1 MDRPLNSTG
10 PELLQ
15 NRILMSSLKKVLKTM
30 VTAQINYKCELSTKS
45 DAGEVQLMTTKLN
58 VQKVK
63 VILYENELLS
73 AFYQQMQSPKFH
85 L

>member
-1 MDRPLNSTG
+1 
-10 PELLQ
+10 
-15 NRILMSSLKKVLKTM
+15 M

-45 DAGEVQLMTTKLN
+45 DAGEVQLMNTKLN
-58 VQKVK
+58 VPKVK

-73 AFYQQMQSPKFH
+73 AFYQQMQSPKVH